1 MRIRKYKRVLCRVFP
16 QRSEELDCYLA
27 NIMQI
32 ETSYGEH
39 FYDYHKLFS
48 AKAATALREF
58 KVQIDWGVT
67 YNDLL
72 TLLAPHARPDVCK
85 ICHAIDHA
93 TNFCPLFSMNQDCL
107 DLSRRKVQYSDRT
120 DRRGR
125 TRIAHDGKEVC
136 NNYNSLRGCVRSAC
150 SFAHTCNSCF
160 LNHTVFN
167 CNKTSSSAHQKNNSG
182 KRMSTVSEEKK

>member
-1 MRIRKYKRVLCRVFP
+1 MTITNYFLPKP
-16 QRSEELDCYLA
+16 QLP
-27 NIMQI
+27 
-32 ETSYGEH
+32 
-39 FYDYHKLFS
+39 F
-48 AKAATALREF
+48 REF

-67 YNDLL
+67 DNDLL

-107 DLSRRKVQYSDRT
+107 DLPRRKVQYSDRT

-125 TRIAHDGKEVC
+125 TRIVHDGKEVY
-136 NNYNSLRGCVRSAC
+136 NNYNSLRCCVRSAR
-150 SFAHTCNSCF
+150 SFAHICNSCF

-167 CNKTSSSAHQKNNSG
+167 CNTTSSSAHQKNNSG